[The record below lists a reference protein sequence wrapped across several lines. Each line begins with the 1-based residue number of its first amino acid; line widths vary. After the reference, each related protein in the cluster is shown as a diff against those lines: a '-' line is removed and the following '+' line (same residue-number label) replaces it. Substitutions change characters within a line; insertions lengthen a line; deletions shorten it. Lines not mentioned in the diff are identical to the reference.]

1 MKDYF
6 ENNNKIAEIQKL
18 TIENDLNIIVDNKLL
33 LRGHITK
40 KVAIE
45 KTEILDKS
53 LKHLS

>member
-45 KTEILDKS
+45 KTEILD
-53 LKHLS
+53 